1 LHRKY
6 SWPDVRRTPALGLRV
21 DLDSRAAHVFHLFV
35 EAGGLQFEPGFDPA
49 KPLEWPQRLDRA
61 NPAVREALGKTAAK
75 LAELQISAD
84 ARLGDVQVETRGSE
98 RIPIHGGPGGD
109 GIFNNMQPEDLKPGL
124 GWTSIRH
131 GASFVMAV
139 EFTDRGPRSEGLL
152 TYSQSTNAA
161 SPHYSDQTRMY
172 ARKEWDDLL
181 FAPSAVRRATV
192 TRIVLSE

>member
-1 LHRKY
+1 
-6 SWPDVRRTPALGLRV
+6 
-21 DLDSRAAHVFHLFV
+21 
-35 EAGGLQFEPGFDPA
+35 
-49 KPLEWPQRLDRA
+49 
-61 NPAVREALGKTAAK
+61 
-75 LAELQISAD
+75 
-84 ARLGDVQVETRGSE
+84 SE